1 MTLLKDS
8 YEIVSYMLVKKETFS
23 RALNSFLLT
32 NVRTGSELKD
42 IKKAY
47 LIFFKHYYFYRKL
60 TKELLSKVTP
70 SLITYIGVSFLSV
83 RYFKYVD
90 INDVISFLK
99 IALKNNK
106 EKYTEE
112 IENSLIKYK
121 NGEDYAFKSLE
132 KGSIEHISI
141 IFNLPE
147 WFIQMIMNQQD
158 SSIAKEIFGSFKGK
172 VSDYYIQSKLEDL
185 ESVDASDIDKLKK
198 NSDGLFE
205 EADDE
210 LLKKGILVKT
220 HGFYEYIFKNE
231 LKQINKYVTLYQ
243 SEKSNFFYRF
253 LNEYLY
259 KNNVLNLAFESFF
272 DNPDPIKK
280 VTPKQIKDV
289 FVYESTVGQLIARLN
304 FKQDLI
310 FYVPKSTNFEKF
322 YYCVEYPVNFNQ
334 KDIDKLIKEQ
344 KEGIKEI
351 SSYVAENGMLVYAVE
366 TIDKK
371 ETSNIIN
378 DFLETNDDFEIVT
391 SEFVMPTSN
400 KKVFGYYA
408 ILKRK

>member
-23 RALNSFLLT
+23 HALNSFLLT
-32 NVRTGSELKD
+32 NVRTGSEIKD

-47 LIFFKHYYFYRKL
+47 LIFFKHYYFYKKL

-70 SLITYIGVSFLSV
+70 SLVAYIGISFLSV
-83 RYFKYVD
+83 KYYKYVD
-90 INDVISFLK
+90 INDVIAFLK
-99 IALKNNK
+99 TALKNNK

-112 IENSLIKYK
+112 IENNLIKYK
-121 NGEDYAFKSLE
+121 NGEDYTFKLLK
-132 KGSIEHISI
+132 KGSVEHISI
-141 IFNLPE
+141 MFNLPE
-147 WFIQMIMNQQD
+147 WFIQMILNQQD
-158 SSIAKEIFGSFKGK
+158 SSIAKEVFGSFKGK
-172 VSDYYIQSKLEDL
+172 INEHYIQSKLEDL
-185 ESVDASDIDKLKK
+185 ENVNASDIDKLKK
-198 NSDGLFE
+198 NNDDLFLE
-205 EADDE
+205 TDDE

-220 HGFYEYIFKNE
+220 HDFYEYIFKND
-231 LKQINKYVTLYQ
+231 LKQINKYVALYQ

-272 DNPDPIKK
+272 ENPDPIKK

-322 YYCVEYPVNFNQ
+322 YYCAEYPVNFNQ
-334 KDIDKLIKEQ
+334 NDIDKLIKEQ
-344 KEGIKEI
+344 KEGVKEI
-351 SSYVAENGMLVYAVE
+351 SSYVAENGVLVYAVE

-371 ETSNIIN
+371 ETSNVIN
-378 DFLETNDDFEIVT
+378 EFLETNDDFELVT
-391 SEFVMPTSN
+391 SEFVMPTSD